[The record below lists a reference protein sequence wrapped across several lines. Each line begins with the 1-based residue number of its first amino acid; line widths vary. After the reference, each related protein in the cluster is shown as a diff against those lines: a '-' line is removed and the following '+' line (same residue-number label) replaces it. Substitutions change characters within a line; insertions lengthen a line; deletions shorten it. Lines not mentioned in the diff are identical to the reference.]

1 MDLKNIKTFMTVVS
15 TGNFTKAASELSFT
29 QSTITAQIQSLER
42 ELGFP
47 LFERI
52 GRSNHLTSGGKQF
65 VRYAAQIADIMQK
78 AGSLG
83 EDMANMKGTLR
94 IGVLESLLFA
104 KLLDV
109 LQLIQE
115 EFPKLEI
122 VIKLGQAKELCS
134 LLKSN
139 QLDVIYISG
148 ASNSDPALKCCYS
161 KREELVFT
169 AGASNPITRS
179 RVPVNTVFEYPFLT
193 TEPSGYCFAVL
204 REIASRNLLTLKHSI
219 TVDSIAAI
227 VTLLS
232 DNRSVAFLPLYS
244 LEKDIQSGRIKVIDT
259 GEKQYYYSQLLCCS
273 DKWISPFMEK
283 LTEIISAKYPE
294 NNNDF

>member
-1 MDLKNIKTFMTVVS
+1 MTVVS
-15 TGNFTKAASELSFT
+15 TGNFTKAAAELNFT
-29 QSTITAQIQSLER
+29 QSTVTAQIQSLER

-52 GRSNHLTSGGKQF
+52 GRSNYLTSGGKQF
-65 VRYAAQIADIMQK
+65 VNYAAQIADIMQK

-109 LQLIQE
+109 LPLIQE
-115 EFPKLEI
+115 AFPKLEI
-122 VIKLGQAKELCS
+122 AIKLGQAKELCS

-148 ASNSDPALKCCYS
+148 APNSDTALKCCYS
-161 KREELVFT
+161 KKEELVFA
-169 AGASNPITRS
+169 AGANNPIGRS
-179 RVPVNTVFEYPFLT
+179 QVTLNAVFDCPFVT

-244 LEKDIQSGRIKVIDT
+244 LEKDIQKGNIKVIDT

-273 DKWISPFMEK
+273 DKWFSPFMEK
-283 LTEIISAKYPE
+283 LSEIIGVKYPE
-294 NNNDF
+294 NNDENFLKNKA